1 MHAASLSDW
10 VAFLSLGVGIGAL
23 VAIPFVGWVKA
34 DYWLVD
40 DWQPVRDRVTNA
52 VANAKYDAREAYRR
66 AAVTAAALLL
76 LLAAPHSPEASR

>member
-1 MHAASLSDW
+1 MTAVSFSGW
-10 VAFLSLGVGIGAL
+10 VAFLSLGLGIGAT
-23 VAIPFVGWVKA
+23 VAIPFVGWVNA
-34 DYWLVD
+34 DYVLVA

-66 AAVTAAALLL
+66 AAVTAAAFLL